1 MSGAD
6 ADTITQCELYT
17 LSPSSQAYAITA
29 HFHTEKAFEFV
40 SSLLKEKY
48 VFQRNKNGNGIETH
62 FTESDKNVVISI
74 YENKTVFIQGKGC
87 WQWEKNTFLNMLQ
100 QLQDS
105 SLTNES
111 STPSRAS
118 NSSSPIRFLSQIVNS
133 IRNSRKKSQDVDKT
147 VRCSSRNSEHNDSSD
162 SITLVKR
169 LYGTSS
175 SESIVSTK
183 LDLDPLT
190 EPSSEDD
197 TSPKTL
203 FTDVLSAECGDN
215 DNDCSINVC
224 EQPQPNTEINSNNNS
239 NNHLEKFDED
249 NAQLTEQKLSCGNNE
264 DDQSENAIDGRLKSE
279 ISELLSETNKL
290 KLENERLI
298 ECIENI
304 KQVNTDL
311 KTKVTE
317 QERNLDEINT
327 KVLSI
332 QSELSKATNANKC
345 LKEENKQL
353 ISENAKLRDD
363 NSKLQK
369 QLCQEKSKTSGK
381 ATAEIL
387 VLQEENV
394 KLKKSIEVIS
404 KEKSTLVGKL
414 MDVNS
419 KTDIV
424 ETKIENEV
432 SELRAAIFKELDD
445 IKSQIQRS
453 MLHNEEK
460 TSSPPSINKKSKS
473 SKETGIHEEKPVQ
486 SEGNSNIPMSVF
498 IAGDSIT
505 KILSAGKM
513 SDSRVKTKIKSHP
526 GGRVRRIENTIIK
539 ESDQDHIREA
549 RAIVLHVGT
558 NNVADGDT
566 SESIL
571 EDFKDTIDT
580 IRNVNPGVKVII
592 SSILPRTSD
601 KLVNKQIRATN
612 AALEEL
618 CSEKDLYFV
627 NHDDVFIK
635 DNKTDESLY
644 KDHIHLNAKGG
655 RALGTSIR
663 QKINGI
669 FGLPNS
675 VTPDNFLSGR
685 SRERIRT
692 DRQPTD
698 SPMSTVH
705 RPRQNQP
712 FGPPNPTVQVQSH
725 LQGQSFGLPIPTV
738 RSQRPVQWMTPW
750 DMMNPYQ
757 QWA

>member
-17 LSPSSQAYAITA
+17 LSPSSQAYAITV
-29 HFHTEKAFEFV
+29 HLHTEKAFEFL
-40 SSLLKEKY
+40 SALLKEKY
-48 VFQRNKNGNGIETH
+48 AFQRNKNDNGIETH
-62 FTESDKNVVISI
+62 FTESEKNVVISI

-87 WQWEKNTFLNMLQ
+87 WQWEKNTLQNMLQ
-100 QLQDS
+100 LLKDS
-105 SLTNES
+105 SLTDES

-133 IRNSRKKSQDVDKT
+133 IRNSRKKSQAIDKT
-147 VRCSSRNSEHNDSSD
+147 VRCSSRNSEHNDSCD
-162 SITLVKR
+162 SITVAKK
-169 LYGTSS
+169 LYRTSS
-175 SESIVSTK
+175 SESIVPSK
-183 LDLDPLT
+183 LDLDSSA
-190 EPSSEDD
+190 EPVSEDETD
-197 TSPKTL
+197 PKVL
-203 FTDVLSAECGDN
+203 FTGLKSAECGD
-215 DNDCSINVC
+215 DGEDSSINVC
-224 EQPQPNTEINSNNNS
+224 EQPKPITEHNSDNNA
-239 NNHLEKFDED
+239 D
-249 NAQLTEQKLSCGNNE
+249 NCSEILDRDNFELIEQTLSCANNE
-264 DDQSENAIDGRLKSE
+264 ETSGNAIDGRLRDE
-279 ISELLSETNKL
+279 ISELLSVTNKL

-298 ECIENI
+298 ECLQNI
-304 KQVNTDL
+304 KRVNTDL
-311 KTKVTE
+311 ETKVTE
-317 QERNLDEINT
+317 QERNLNEINT

-332 QSELSKATNANKC
+332 QTELSKATNANKC

-353 ISENAKLRDD
+353 INENVKLRDD
-363 NSKLQK
+363 NTKLQK
-369 QLCQEKSKTSGK
+369 QLCLEKSQTSGK
-381 ATAEIL
+381 SPAEIL
-387 VLQEENV
+387 VLQDENV
-394 KLKKSIEVIS
+394 KLKKSIEVIN
-404 KEKSTLVGKL
+404 KEKSALVGKL

-432 SELRAAIFKELDD
+432 SELREAIFKELDD
-445 IKSQIQRS
+445 IKTQIKRS
-453 MLHNEEK
+453 VLHNEEK
-460 TSSPPSINKKSKS
+460 TPPRINKKSKTN
-473 SKETGIHEEKPVQ
+473 KQTGINEEKSIQIEGDNNRPV
-486 SEGNSNIPMSVF
+486 SVF

-513 SDSRVKTKIKSHP
+513 SDNRVKTKIKSHP

-549 RAIVLHVGT
+549 SAIVLHVGT
-558 NNVADGDT
+558 NNVADGDS
-566 SESIL
+566 SECIL
-571 EDFKDTIDT
+571 DDFKDTVDT
-580 IRNVNPGVKVII
+580 IRNVNRGAKVII
-592 SSILPRTSD
+592 SSILPRTND
-601 KLVNKQIRATN
+601 RLVNKQIQATN

-618 CSEKDLYFV
+618 CRETGLCFM
-627 NHDDVFIK
+627 NHTDVFMK
-635 DNKTDESLY
+635 ENKTDESLY

-663 QKINGI
+663 HKLNDM

-698 SPMSTVH
+698 LPIPPVH
-705 RPRQNQP
+705 RPRQNQL
-712 FGPPNPTVQVQSH
+712 FGPLSPTAQLPSH
-725 LQGQSFGLPIPTV
+725 PQGQSFGLPIPTV